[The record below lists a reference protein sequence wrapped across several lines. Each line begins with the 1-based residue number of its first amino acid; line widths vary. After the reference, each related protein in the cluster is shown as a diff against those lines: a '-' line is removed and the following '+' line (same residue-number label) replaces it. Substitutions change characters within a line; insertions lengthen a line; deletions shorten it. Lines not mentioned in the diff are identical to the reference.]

1 MKILLLTVHYP
12 PLKTSCAIQMR
23 DLAHELLRIGHEPIV
38 ICPAEDINKIIIRE
52 KINGIEVIRIKTK
65 KNIDNGYINRG
76 LNEILLPFKI
86 INGIKKSNLSI
97 KNLDAV
103 IWYSPTIF
111 FGPVV
116 KFLKNASGCPSY
128 LILRDIFPEWA
139 LDLGILKK
147 NPIYYFFKIVAKY
160 QYSVA
165 DIIGVQTFSNLKYLK
180 NWSKRPNRK
189 LEVLNNWLSPIKPE
203 KTSIS
208 LANTELHGRKL
219 FVYAGNMGVA
229 QGIDIFIELAD
240 RLKNRKDLGFIF
252 VGRGSE
258 VDRLK
263 KFSADKKLDNIL
275 FFDEINPKELPSLLK
290 MCRIGLIAL
299 DLRHKTHN
307 IPGKFLTYLQSS
319 LPVLAKVNPGT
330 DLQNIIEEEKV
341 GIVYT
346 GKNVDDLVVMAE
358 KIIDDEANHKLMS
371 VKGQSLYCR
380 MFSTSEITNK
390 IISSLSD
397 YVKNITDKR

>member
-1 MKILLLTVHYP
+1 MKILLLAIHYP
-12 PLKTSCAIQMR
+12 PLKTSCAVQMR
-23 DLAHELLRIGHEPIV
+23 DLAHELLRLGHEPIV
-38 ICPAEDINKIIIRE
+38 ISPTEEPHKIIVNE
-52 KINGIEVIRIKTK
+52 KIDGINVIRIKTN
-65 KNIDNGYINRG
+65 KNINNGYINRG

-86 INGIKKSNLSI
+86 INGIRKSNLPI
-97 KNLDAV
+97 KKLDAV

-165 DIIGVQTFSNLKYLK
+165 DIIGVQTSSNLKYLK
-180 NWSKRPNRK
+180 NWSKKPNRK
-189 LEVLNNWLSPIKPE
+189 LEVLNNWLSPVNAE

-208 LANTELHGRKL
+208 LANTNLHGRKL
-219 FVYAGNMGVA
+219 FVYVGNMGVA
-229 QGIDIFIELAD
+229 QGMDIFIELAD
-240 RLKNRKDLGFIF
+240 RLKSRKDLGFIF

-258 VDRLK
+258 VDKLK
-263 KFSADKKLDNIL
+263 KLSANKKLDNIL
-275 FFDEINPKELPSLLK
+275 FFDEINPKEIPSLLK
-290 MCRIGLIAL
+290 MCHVGLIAL
-299 DLRHKTHN
+299 DLRHRTHN

-330 DLQNIIEEEKV
+330 DLQNIIEKEKV

-346 GKNVDDLVVMAE
+346 GNIVDDFLILAE
-358 KIIDDEANHKLMS
+358 KIIDEKANYKLMS
-371 VKGQSLYCR
+371 GLGQSLYHR
-380 MFSTSEITNK
+380 MFSTSKITNK
-390 IISSLSD
+390 IITSLSD
-397 YVKNITDKR
+397 HI